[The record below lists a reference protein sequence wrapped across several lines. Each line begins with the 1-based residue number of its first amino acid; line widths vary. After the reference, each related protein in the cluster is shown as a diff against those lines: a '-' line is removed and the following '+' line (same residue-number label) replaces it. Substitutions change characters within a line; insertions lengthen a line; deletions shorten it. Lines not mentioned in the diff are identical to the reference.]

1 MARGVDLA
9 FFNNAWNL
17 LFYFM
22 GLSATNNIATV
33 AMSLRGHTYNSIQ
46 KPFRASPPQGGRGAA
61 SGEVETHS
69 FFESSGEVVAY
80 DSFIDVDGFPAS
92 SFSPSS
98 RSSVDASGWMGGV
111 NNRSLSSIKSN
122 NSRISMGLVED
133 HQMVDWPVEEPTV
146 SPVFRKMAH
155 CPPPSQAPTA
165 RDQHIF
171 RLASAS
177 GSASMP
183 SYSGSRG
190 SGSASHSG
198 GEEKRSPTSVRGG
211 GVVFESFEAIA
222 SKNSAIRS
230 RDFMGGGS
238 GKSKQSA
245 SILDNIAEVVAVRA
259 AADPA
264 SSLKPLRG
272 IVNYNRRDVPGV
284 INSRRDVPD
293 DQQHVFHNQGN
304 TPKSVGNNS
313 HSLGTHKPSENSPAG
328 FSQHNGV
335 VGKFVTMFSSK
346 TKQHQEQNPSSK
358 RSLSSPK
365 PKPIDTTNGGFNHS
379 SKTVTTGVQFHVS
392 VAEQSSS
399 QAGVHSASSLFTMTS
414 NNNALVPAISP
425 ARSNAQSSHS
435 GDSSSYIPT
444 GWPGTVDKR
453 GRTYTM
459 QPSYSESE
467 ESSLASPQ
475 RLSSNRSMVAGDKVQ
490 QHLGPMKQASCA
502 NNAAQ
507 VLLSNGS
514 KQQQQQRRHQLQ
526 QQQQQQ
532 QFLHSRTDQWG
543 FSRGASGEEDWLKG
557 SVVDGMSIYDG
568 DLSHCHTDL
577 EEVCNNEREIGPR
590 GLLPANISM
599 AKTAADFQLE
609 ESLETA
615 TNSFQYAH
623 RNTSREGSRSCHSPP
638 TTNPMLDEESKLR
651 GIDLSGSEMRV
662 RASGKRLSSSKA
674 YNEEVVDFDSSLNLH
689 NNSNPP
695 KRMQQLN
702 GPQPLSEE
710 LLRIKD
716 SQSAPPREG
725 GSLML
730 RGYRGFIDKTKDVP
744 NLMDDAESEASPSSM
759 YTKQHASVG
768 LALPAA
774 RGIASGRRSFL
785 VSSSNNVDSQSDVFD
800 GIQEEPF
807 GPIETEVLNVTSVV
821 AKQQQPRMIRKNE
834 DVLQPFEGEILP
846 YSTQFNPFTTNCGSK
861 PLNNGNAR
869 QSSVPDAE
877 FIDPPLN
884 LSAVSKGSSD
894 TFSYHVD
901 DFEVSDDESQSLPD
915 LSIYYIQPDMV
926 RKMVRA
932 FRKMCTSQLEI
943 SNSEGKML
951 SDFENL
957 VDTKKAFALFEMR
970 SRIMETDIDR
980 GLERRGGTNVL
991 DDIVL
996 TPYFQAAARVRDA
1009 VIVSKA
1015 WRDGATPKD
1024 VITAH
1029 FLTRRSARAHF
1040 VCRPI
1045 QRIWRPGVPLDDH
1058 QPQYWFEEVKWLDD
1072 TDFMLMRCQS
1082 LGAGTM
1088 KEFEMFT
1095 IGDCHS
1101 MLLKMTSDNCM
1112 VITIALAALICLN
1125 INPPPTRI
1133 VSNIVQQV
1141 LRRAL
1146 RSAMTRQ
1153 IEAEEL
1159 MQDEIDL
1166 DGDENVFAEAE
1177 QLFRD
1182 ATLEV
1187 RSLSVKLVLA
1197 DKAFALA
1204 RNRLQNLVQTIES
1217 LLVKIG
1223 HVEEFADGDTSSTMQ
1238 SDYESVSYASQE
1250 SQESQDKR
1258 RLVDRA
1264 KRAEL
1269 SAEVAVRE
1277 ARLAKEEAEKIKC
1290 DKQREID
1297 DLKVR

>member
-1 MARGVDLA
+1 MVRTLCKICWSNSSRETIHGTAVVSLYIGAVARGVDLA
-9 FFNNAWNL
+9 FFNHAWNL

-22 GLSATNNIATV
+22 GLSATNYIATV
-33 AMSLRGHTYNSIQ
+33 VMSLRGHTYNSFQ
-46 KPFRASPPQGGRGAA
+46 KPFRASSTQGGRGAS

-80 DSFIDVDGFPAS
+80 DSFIDIDGFPAS

-122 NSRISMGLVED
+122 NSRISMGLVAEYP
-133 HQMVDWPVEEPTV
+133 MVDWPVEEPSV
-146 SPVFRKMAH
+146 SPEFRKMAH
-155 CPPPSQAPTA
+155 SPPPSQAPTA
-165 RDQHIF
+165 RDQQIF
-171 RLASAS
+171 RRSAS
-177 GSASMP
+177 GSASTP

-190 SGSASHSG
+190 SGSAGHSG
-198 GEEKRSPTSVRGG
+198 GEEKRSPSSVRGG
-211 GVVFESFEAIA
+211 GIMYESFEAIA
-222 SKNSAIRS
+222 SNNSAIRS

-264 SSLKPLRG
+264 SSLKPRSG
-272 IVNYNRRDVPGV
+272 IVNYNRMDAPGV
-284 INSRRDVPD
+284 NNSRWDVPD
-293 DQQHVFHNQGN
+293 DQQRVFHNQGN
-304 TPKSVGNNS
+304 TPKSFGNNS
-313 HSLGTHKPSENSPAG
+313 YSLGTHKPSENSTAG
-328 FSQHNGV
+328 FSQRDGV
-335 VGKFVTMFSSK
+335 VSKFVTMFSSK
-346 TKQHQEQNPSSK
+346 TKQQQEQNPSSK
-358 RSLSSPK
+358 RSVSSPKPK
-365 PKPIDTTNGGFNHS
+365 PKPIDTTNGGVKHS
-379 SKTVTTGVQFHVS
+379 SKTATTGVQFHVS

-399 QAGVHSASSLFTMTS
+399 QAGVQSASSLFTMAS
-414 NNNALVPAISP
+414 NNNALVPALSP

-453 GRTYTM
+453 GRTYAM

-475 RLSSNRSMVAGDKVQ
+475 RLSSNRSMVAGNKVQ
-490 QHLGPMKQASCA
+490 QHLSPIKQASCA
-502 NNAAQ
+502 KNAALD
-507 VLLSNGS
+507 VLSNGS
-514 KQQQQQRRHQLQ
+514 DQQQRQQL

-543 FSRGASGEEDWLKG
+543 FSTVASGEEDWLKG

-568 DLSHCHTDL
+568 DLSHSHTDL
-577 EEVCNNEREIGPR
+577 EDVCNNEREIGPR
-590 GLLPANISM
+590 GLLLANISM

-623 RNTSREGSRSCHSPP
+623 HNTSRGGSRSCHSPP
-638 TTNPMLDEESKLR
+638 NTNPMLDEESKLR

-674 YNEEVVDFDSSLNLH
+674 YNEEVVDFDCSLNLH
-689 NNSNPP
+689 NNSYPP

-774 RGIASGRRSFL
+774 RGIASGRRSSL

-807 GPIETEVLNVTSVV
+807 GPMETEVLNVTSEV
-821 AKQQQPRMIRKNE
+821 AKQLQRHMIRKYEN
-834 DVLQPFEGEILP
+834 VLQPFEGENLP
-846 YSTQFNPFTTNCGSK
+846 YSTQFNPFTANCGLK
-861 PLNNGNAR
+861 PLNNGIAR

-901 DFEVSDDESQSLPD
+901 DFEVSDEESQSLPD

-926 RKMVRA
+926 RKMIRA
-932 FRKMCTSQLEI
+932 FRKICTSQLEI
-943 SNSEGKML
+943 SNSEEKML

-1015 WRDGATPKD
+1015 WRDGASPKD

-1029 FLTRRSARAHF
+1029 LLTRRSARAHF

-1045 QRIWRPGVPLDDH
+1045 QRIWRPGVSLDDH

-1088 KEFEMFT
+1088 KGFEMFT

-1125 INPPPTRI
+1125 ITPPPTRI
-1133 VSNIVQQV
+1133 VSNLFYRCFAV
-1141 LRRAL
+1141 L
-1146 RSAMTRQ
+1146 
-1153 IEAEEL
+1153 
-1159 MQDEIDL
+1159 
-1166 DGDENVFAEAE
+1166 
-1177 QLFRD
+1177 
-1182 ATLEV
+1182 
-1187 RSLSVKLVLA
+1187 
-1197 DKAFALA
+1197 
-1204 RNRLQNLVQTIES
+1204 
-1217 LLVKIG
+1217 
-1223 HVEEFADGDTSSTMQ
+1223 
-1238 SDYESVSYASQE
+1238 
-1250 SQESQDKR
+1250 
-1258 RLVDRA
+1258 
-1264 KRAEL
+1264 
-1269 SAEVAVRE
+1269 
-1277 ARLAKEEAEKIKC
+1277 
-1290 DKQREID
+1290 
-1297 DLKVR
+1297 

>member
-1 MARGVDLA
+1 VARGVDLA

-33 AMSLRGHTYNSIQ
+33 AMSLRGHTYTSIQ

-133 HQMVDWPVEEPTV
+133 QMVDWPVEEPTV

-190 SGSASHSG
+190 SGSAGHSG

-264 SSLKPLRG
+264 SSLKPLSG

-335 VGKFVTMFSSK
+335 VGTFVTMFSSK

-358 RSLSSPK
+358 RSLSSTK

-490 QHLGPMKQASCA
+490 QHLGPIKQASCA

-507 VLLSNGS
+507 VVLSNGS
-514 KQQQQQRRHQLQ
+514 EEQQQQRRHQLQ

-599 AKTAADFQLE
+599 AKTASDFQLE

-623 RNTSREGSRSCHSPP
+623 HNTSRGGYRSCHSPP
-638 TTNPMLDEESKLR
+638 TTNPMLDEESKRR

-674 YNEEVVDFDSSLNLH
+674 YNEEVVDFDCSLNLH

-695 KRMQQLN
+695 KRVQQLN
-702 GPQPLSEE
+702 SPQPLSEE

-716 SQSAPPREG
+716 SQIAPPREG

-807 GPIETEVLNVTSVV
+807 GPIETEVLNVTSEV

-957 VDTKKAFALFEMR
+957 VDAKKAFALFEMR

-1088 KEFEMFT
+1088 KGFEMFT

-1133 VSNIVQQV
+1133 VSNIVLQV

>member
-9 FFNNAWNL
+9 FSNNAWNL

-46 KPFRASPPQGGRGAA
+46 KPFRASPPQGGRGAS

-80 DSFIDVDGFPAS
+80 DSFIDIDGFPAS

-111 NNRSLSSIKSN
+111 NNRSFSSIKSN
-122 NSRISMGLVED
+122 NSRISTGLVED
-133 HQMVDWPVEEPTV
+133 HQMVDWPVEEPSV
-146 SPVFRKMAH
+146 SPVFRRLEH
-155 CPPPSQAPTA
+155 CPPSSQAPTA
-165 RDQHIF
+165 RDQQIF

-190 SGSASHSG
+190 SDSAGHSG
-198 GEEKRSPTSVRGG
+198 GEEKRSPNR
-211 GVVFESFEAIA
+211 FESFEAIA
-222 SKNSAIRS
+222 SNNSAIRS

-245 SILDNIAEVVAVRA
+245 SILDDIAEVVAVRA

-264 SSLKPLRG
+264 SSLKPRSG

-293 DQQHVFHNQGN
+293 DQQHVFRNQGN

-313 HSLGTHKPSENSPAG
+313 HSLGTHKPSENSTAG
-328 FSQHNGV
+328 YSQHNGV
-335 VGKFVTMFSSK
+335 VSKFVTMFSSK
-346 TKQHQEQNPSSK
+346 TKWHQEQNPSSK

-365 PKPIDTTNGGFNHS
+365 PKPINMTNGGFNHS

-399 QAGVHSASSLFTMTS
+399 QAAVHSASSLFTMTS

-490 QHLGPMKQASCA
+490 QHLGPIKQASCA

-507 VLLSNGS
+507 VVHGS
-514 KQQQQQRRHQLQ
+514 EQQQQQQRHQLQ
-526 QQQQQQ
+526 QQQ
-532 QFLHSRTDQWG
+532 FLQSRTDQWG
-543 FSRGASGEEDWLKG
+543 FSTVASGEDDWLKG

-568 DLSHCHTDL
+568 DLSHSHTDL
-577 EEVCNNEREIGPR
+577 EEICNNEREIGPR
-590 GLLPANISM
+590 GLLLANISM

-623 RNTSREGSRSCHSPP
+623 HNTSRGGSRSCNSPP

-651 GIDLSGSEMRV
+651 GIDLSGSETRV
-662 RASGKRLSSSKA
+662 LASGKRLSSSKA
-674 YNEEVVDFDSSLNLH
+674 YNEEVVDFDCSFNLH
-689 NNSNPP
+689 NNLYPP

-716 SQSAPPREG
+716 RQSAPPRKG

-759 YTKQHASVG
+759 YSKQHANVG

-774 RGIASGRRSFL
+774 RGIASGHRSSL

-807 GPIETEVLNVTSVV
+807 GPIETEVLNVTSEV
-821 AKQQQPRMIRKNE
+821 AKQQQSRMIRKNE
-834 DVLQPFEGEILP
+834 DVLQPFEGENLP
-846 YSTQFNPFTTNCGSK
+846 YSTQFNPFTANCGSK
-861 PLNNGNAR
+861 QLNNGNAR

-901 DFEVSDDESQSLPD
+901 DFEVSDEESQSLPD

-943 SNSEGKML
+943 SNTEEKML

-1088 KEFEMFT
+1088 KGFEMFT

-1133 VSNIVQQV
+1133 VSNVVPQV

-1187 RSLSVKLVLA
+1187 RSFSGKLVLA

-1204 RNRLQNLVQTIES
+1204 RNRMQNLVQTIES

-1250 SQESQDKR
+1250 SQESQDRR